1 MTCSALMETRIHL
14 FVQQA
19 SHLHCAIT
27 HAILSIKGASMATL
41 HVDNVSK
48 ELYLQIQRLATTQG
62 RSLNAQVV
70 VLLTQAL
77 QQEKEKDRKLQT
89 KTLASIRQRRF
100 TAPKNSPSSLA
111 LLNEDRNR

>member
-1 MTCSALMETRIHL
+1 MT
-14 FVQQA
+14 
-19 SHLHCAIT
+19 
-27 HAILSIKGASMATL
+27 TL

-70 VLLTQAL
+70 VLSTQAL
-77 QQEKEKDRKLQT
+77 QLEKEKDRKLQT
-89 KTLASIRQRRF
+89 KTLASMRQRRF

-111 LLNEDRNR
+111 LLHEDRNQ